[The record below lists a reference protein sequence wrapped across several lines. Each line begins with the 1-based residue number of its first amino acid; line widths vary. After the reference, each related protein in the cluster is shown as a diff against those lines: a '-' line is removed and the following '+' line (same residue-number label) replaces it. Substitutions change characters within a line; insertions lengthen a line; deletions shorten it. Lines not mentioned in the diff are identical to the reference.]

1 MKLSKPVILDALSPG
16 RLSLLRPSSSVQ
28 LMSFEAMEMEDLSA
42 PGLDVGESSFKKC
55 GLFKAN
61 LKNLR
66 STDTMLEDCDMS
78 AADLS
83 YGTFSRC
90 EFAKDRL
97 VGINL
102 SNCKFTDVVFSGCK
116 LDMAN
121 FRFTKLKRVQFI
133 DCTFLE
139 SDFMGSELNEVE
151 FKNCVIDRVIFD
163 QCKPKKL
170 DFRTSEIVQLSG
182 WSSLKSTTIDYAQLV
197 AVAPQIAME
206 LGLLVE
212 E

>member
-1 MKLSKPVILDALSPG
+1 
-16 RLSLLRPSSSVQ
+16 
-28 LMSFEAMEMEDLSA
+28 
-42 PGLDVGESSFKKC
+42 
-55 GLFKAN
+55 
-61 LKNLR
+61 
-66 STDTMLEDCDMS
+66 MS

-83 YGTFSRC
+83 HSTFSRC
-90 EFAKDRL
+90 ELTKNRS

-102 SNCKFTDVVFSGCK
+102 SNCKLTDVVFSGCK

-121 FRFTKLKRVQFI
+121 FRFAKLKGVQFI

-151 FKNCVIDRVIFD
+151 VNNCVIDRVIFD